1 MKKTLL
7 LAWLVSTALFAHQEA
22 HAQNAKPEPA
32 PNFTLQDLEGN
43 SVSLKDLKGK
53 VVVLDFWATWC
64 APCIES
70 FPAMQMAVDKYK
82 DDPEVEFLFIN
93 TWEQKEEPEE
103 MVQQLMTRRRFN
115 FRVLIDEKDP
125 VSKRNPVVES
135 YDVIGIPTKF
145 IIDAQ
150 GNIRNRVIGFKGG
163 DPESQVQ
170 ELASLIE
177 NARM

>member
-7 LAWLVSTALFAHQEA
+7 LAWLVSTSLFAHQEA

-64 APCIES
+64 APCIQS
-70 FPAMQMAVDKYK
+70 FPAMQMAVNKYK

-93 TWEQKEEPEE
+93 TWEQKEEPKD
-103 MVQQLMTRRRFN
+103 MIQQLMTRWGFN
-115 FRVLIDEKDP
+115 FTVLIDEKDP

-135 YDVIGIPTKF
+135 YGVIGIPTKF
-145 IIDAQ
+145 IIDPK
-150 GNIRNRVIGFKGG
+150 GNIISKVTGFKGG
-163 DPESQVQ
+163 DNESQVR
-170 ELASLIE
+170 ELTSLIE
-177 NARM
+177 NARI